1 MTDWFVIVV
10 VTTGAAGMIMMLRL
24 LRSMV
29 WGHSGEGSR
38 AKQVQESLDNLPSGI
53 AFFDKNGLP
62 KLCNRKMYSLEHLL
76 AGRDIQSIQEF
87 RRALEKPCETVIIL
101 NPKAMVYRFPEGE
114 VWKFSETCVV
124 TKFGEKFVQ
133 FLAGNVTALYESSE
147 ALKRE
152 NERLKEVALSMK
164 ELSRNILTLTREEEI
179 LEMKM
184 RVHDELGHT
193 VLATNR
199 FLVNGMEETQ
209 EKELLERWNRGLRLL
224 QADGMDSANRDWRE
238 QLEER
243 GKILGLKIYFQGEL
257 PNDERMS
264 DLIVSALLEC
274 MTNCVRHGG
283 ATELVIDFTRQQDYD
298 RVRVSNNGSV
308 PDAEMVEGGGLSV
321 LRQRLERNGCQMD
334 VSAVPVFSVTFRI
347 PKFIEEPEE
356 RTHDKSIGG

>member
-1 MTDWFVIVV
+1 MTEWLVIVV
-10 VTTGAAGMIMMLRL
+10 VMTGAAGMAMMLRL
-24 LRSMV
+24 LRCMV
-29 WGHSGEGSR
+29 WGRYKEGSH

-62 KLCNRKMYSLEHLL
+62 KLCNRKMYLLEHLL

-87 RRALEKPCETVIIL
+87 RRALEKPCETVSIL

-114 VWKFSETCVV
+114 VWKFSETCIV
-124 TKFGEKFVQ
+124 TKSGERFVQ
-133 FLAGNVTALYESSE
+133 LLAGNVTALYESSE

-179 LEMKM
+179 LEMKL

-199 FLVNGMEETQ
+199 LLMNGMEESQ
-209 EKELLERWNRGLRLL
+209 EKELLERWNRALRLL
-224 QADGMDSANRDWRE
+224 QAQQPDGGGKDWKG

-243 GKILGLKIYFQGEL
+243 GKMLGLNVRFQGAVL
-257 PNDERMS
+257 SDERVS
-264 DLIVSALLEC
+264 DLITPALLEC
-274 MTNCVRHGG
+274 MTNSVRHGG

-298 RVRVSNNGSV
+298 RVSVSNNGSI
-308 PDAEMVEGGGLSV
+308 PEAEIVEGGGLSA
-321 LRQRLERNGCQMD
+321 LRQRLEKKGCRMT
-334 VSAVPVFSVTFRI
+334 VCTEPMFSVVFLVPESAVI
-347 PKFIEEPEE
+347 PEGEN
-356 RTHDKSIGG
+356 T